1 MIVAIQLE
9 TLIYSHG
16 LLLGIAAF
24 LLSTCLVLV
33 IVLYIH
39 RTLSVIR
46 EKKKS
51 DLQFRYQ
58 YLLYDALVETQAEN
72 ASNSFLEVALELF
85 QREKKQNKYLDPQI
99 LTDIILNLK
108 KSLTGS
114 AQNQLLSLAHALE
127 LPKYSL
133 KKLREQNTSART
145 QGLHEISA
153 MQVNQPE
160 VKEEIKSLHP
170 SDASHMAQEVILT
183 LAKLES
189 APDLAFLSN
198 LDTPLS
204 ELLQIR
210 LHHHLRSV
218 DRHCLPNF
226 SQWLDSENESIILF
240 ALRMIAE
247 FQQHSA
253 AQSVLHQLSNSSP
266 SVITEAIKTVDQLQL
281 VEAIPIL
288 MSLVQHEDTDVQLAS
303 LQAISKLGNHQQ
315 TAGLDSLSQ
324 HPNYWVRRASSKAV
338 ARLQSNAE
346 TTKSSL

>member
-1 MIVAIQLE
+1 MIVAVQLE

-24 LLSTCLVLV
+24 LLSICLILV

-39 RTLSVIR
+39 RTLSVVR

-72 ASNSFLEVALELF
+72 APNSFLNVASELF
-85 QREKKQNKYLDPQI
+85 QQEKKQNKYLDPQI

-108 KSLTGS
+108 KSLSGS
-114 AQNQLLSLAHALE
+114 AQNQLLSLAYALE

-133 KKLREQNTSART
+133 KKLRERNISVRT

-153 MQVNQPE
+153 MQVNRPE
-160 VKEEIKSLHP
+160 VKEEIRCLYQ
-170 SDASHMAQEVILT
+170 SDASHMAQEVILA

-189 APDLAFLSN
+189 SPDLAFLSSLN
-198 LDTPLS
+198 TPLC

-210 LHHHLRSV
+210 LHHHLRSIG
-218 DRHCLPNF
+218 RHRLPNF
-226 SQWLDSENESIILF
+226 SQWLTSENESIVLF

-247 FQQHSA
+247 FQQYSA
-253 AQSVLHQLSNSSP
+253 APSVLHKLSNSSL
-266 SVITEAIKTVDQLQL
+266 SVITEAINTVNRLQL
-281 VEAIPIL
+281 TEAMPTL
-288 MSLVQHEDTDVQLAS
+288 MNLAKHKDTDIQLAS
-303 LQAISKLGNHQQ
+303 LQAISKLGSHQQ
-315 TAGLDSLSQ
+315 TTSLDDLRQ
-324 HPNYWVRRASSKAV
+324 HPNYWIRRATSKAV
-338 ARLQSNAE
+338 AQIQSNAE
-346 TTKSSL
+346 PIKPLL